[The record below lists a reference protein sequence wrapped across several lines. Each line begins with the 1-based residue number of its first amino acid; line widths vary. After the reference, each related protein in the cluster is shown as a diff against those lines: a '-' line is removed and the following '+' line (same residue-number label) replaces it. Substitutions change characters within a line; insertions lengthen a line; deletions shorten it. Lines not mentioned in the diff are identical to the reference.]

1 MTNKGDQRTTKIG
14 FLKTADAAFYF
25 YQLAV
30 KKSKVT
36 SRLVDSSPQILVV
49 SEKELACI

>member
-1 MTNKGDQRTTKIG
+1 MTNKGDQRTTKI
-14 FLKTADAAFYF
+14 KTADAAFYF